1 MIDIEYDFNTGIFT
15 IYYEGEEPINFNF
28 WAKDLNT
35 NLVIYG
41 WFTDFWGK
49 GLSKWQSP
57 VEYLNQPYISG
68 IEINSFVNGEVIF
81 SKKFQ
86 HKKTDNRYKFI
97 CPSDEMNFGSWES
110 LVYKNEYDLPLNNK
124 DIVYDLGANF
134 GVYTMHAL
142 SQKVEKIYAF
152 EPTPKNIECLNQTFK
167 WDENVSI
174 VGKAISNKTET
185 KIFYLHTHSVGNS
198 LNNVT
203 GNPIEVECINLEQWI
218 KDNNALLPTIIK
230 CDIEGAEY
238 DFIES
243 LSDEFFDTIRAFI
256 VEYHYNDSNDK
267 VWPLIK
273 RFLNLGYTI
282 RLVDKNVLEGNM
294 GTFIAE
300 KNWQL

>member
-1 MIDIEYDFNTGIFT
+1 MIDIDFNKDIGIFG
-15 IYYEGEEPINFNF
+15 IHYQGEEPISYQF
-28 WAKDLNT
+28 WARDLNT
-35 NLVIYG
+35 NLICFG
-41 WFTDFWGK
+41 WFTGFSGK
-49 GLSKWQSP
+49 GVSYWQAP
-57 VEYLNQPYISG
+57 LELINAPYILG
-68 IEINSFVNGEVIF
+68 FEINGF
-81 SKKFQ
+81 SNNELVLTKQFQYKKI
-86 HKKTDNRYKFI
+86 DNRYKFI
-97 CPSDEMNFGSWES
+97 CPSDEISFGSWES

-142 SQKVEKIYAF
+142 AQNVEKIYAF

-185 KIFYLHTHSVGNS
+185 KTFYLHTHSVGNS

-203 GNPIEVECINLEQWI
+203 GNPIDVECINLEQWV
-218 KDNNALLPTIIK
+218 KDNNILPPTVIK

-243 LSDEFFDTIRAFI
+243 LSDDFFDTIRAFI
-256 VEYHYNDSNDK
+256 VECHYNNNDK
-267 VWPLIK
+267 VWHLIK
-273 RFLNLGYTI
+273 RFLNLGYII
-282 RLVDKNVLEGNM
+282 RLVSKNALEGNM

-300 KNWQL
+300 RNWKL